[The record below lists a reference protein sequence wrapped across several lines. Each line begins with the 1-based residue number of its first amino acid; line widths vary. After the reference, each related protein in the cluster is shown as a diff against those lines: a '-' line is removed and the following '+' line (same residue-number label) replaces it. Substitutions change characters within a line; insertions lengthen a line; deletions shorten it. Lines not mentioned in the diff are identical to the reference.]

1 MGAVTVA
8 AMVNKPPQKPPV
20 ENLRDIKKAEVKQQI
35 VRSARELGAQSGYDA
50 TTVAQICQLAR
61 VGTSTFFRYFPEK
74 QSVFLAPEVELW
86 HRYLEELP
94 AEASTMEDLNTPL
107 EHVLSTA
114 GEEWADDFAASLD
127 LAAGSMTLAK
137 HSFDHCVE
145 MECTILDR
153 VVANGTRD
161 SLVTHMRVGV
171 FLASWRI
178 AQSRWR
184 GTDDRTIG
192 SLVSI
197 RREAFELVRHL
208 GSDLH
213 TG

>member
-1 MGAVTVA
+1 MTR
-8 AMVNKPPQKPPV
+8 KSPQKHQP
-20 ENLRDIKKAEVKQQI
+20 ESLRDIKKAEVKEQI
-35 VRSARELGAQSGYDA
+35 LRSARELGTTFGYDA
-50 TTVAQICQLAR
+50 TTVAQICRHAR

-74 QSVFLAPEVELW
+74 QGVFLAPEVELW
-86 HRYLEELP
+86 DRYLEELP
-94 AEASTMEDLNTPL
+94 PEASTMADLNDPL

-114 GEEWADDFAASLD
+114 GEQWADDFAASLD

-145 MECTILDR
+145 MELTILGR
-153 VVANGTRD
+153 VVANGAQD

-184 GTDDRTIG
+184 EADDRTIS
-192 SLVSI
+192 SLTTI
-197 RREAFELVRHL
+197 RREAFDLVKHL
-208 GSDLH
+208 GASPQSA
-213 TG
+213 

>member
-1 MGAVTVA
+1 M
-8 AMVNKPPQKPPV
+8 
-20 ENLRDIKKAEVKQQI
+20 ESLRDIKKAEVKQQI
-35 VRSARELGAQSGYDA
+35 VRSARELGASSGYDA
-50 TTVAQICQLAR
+50 TTVAQICRHAR

-94 AEASTMEDLNTPL
+94 PEASTMADLNGPL

-114 GEEWADDFAASLD
+114 GEQWADDFAASLD
-127 LAAGSMTLAK
+127 LASGSMTLAK

-145 MECTILDR
+145 MEGTILNR
-153 VVANGTRD
+153 VIANGTHD

-184 GTDDRTIG
+184 ETSDRTIG
-192 SLVSI
+192 SLVAI
-197 RREAFELVRHL
+197 RREAFDLVSHL
-208 GSDLH
+208 GSDPR
-213 TG
+213 TA